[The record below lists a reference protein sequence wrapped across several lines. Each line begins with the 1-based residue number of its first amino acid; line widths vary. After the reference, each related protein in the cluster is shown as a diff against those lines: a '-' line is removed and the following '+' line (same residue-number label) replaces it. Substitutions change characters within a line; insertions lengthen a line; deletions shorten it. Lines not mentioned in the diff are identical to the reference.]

1 MCKFVAVNRVGKP
14 CALVAHARFEMGAVD
29 LEFLRSA
36 AYLIEG
42 TACRYHLPEEFL
54 RFGRRK
60 KLPDRTARSAVKKEN
75 DPHSEF

>member
-36 AYLIEG
+36 AYLII
-42 TACRYHLPEEFL
+42 LPAVPSCAL
-54 RFGRRK
+54 RSG
-60 KLPDRTARSAVKKEN
+60 KEH
-75 DPHSEF
+75 P

>member
-36 AYLIEG
+36 AYLI
-42 TACRYHLPEEFL
+42 TLPFC
-54 RFGRRK
+54 
-60 KLPDRTARSAVKKEN
+60 
-75 DPHSEF
+75 

>member
-36 AYLIEG
+36 AYLITDTKKG
-42 TACRYHLPEEFL
+42 RMFSVLDLRDRLTLPQL
-54 RFGRRK
+54 QTRW
-60 KLPDRTARSAVKKEN
+60 
-75 DPHSEF
+75 

>member
-36 AYLIEG
+36 AYLIIIRTVLVLSCPDPG
-42 TACRYHLPEEFL
+42 VHNQT
-54 RFGRRK
+54 GRG
-60 KLPDRTARSAVKKEN
+60 DRTAAG
-75 DPHSEF
+75 FFTAFF

>member
-36 AYLIEG
+36 AYLISQ
-42 TACRYHLPEEFL
+42 
-54 RFGRRK
+54 
-60 KLPDRTARSAVKKEN
+60 RTRMSQFVLTV
-75 DPHSEF
+75 

>member
-36 AYLIEG
+36 AHLILKPAGVSRTGLQTFG
-42 TACRYHLPEEFL
+42 TCMNISGLCL
-54 RFGRRK
+54 
-60 KLPDRTARSAVKKEN
+60 
-75 DPHSEF
+75 

>member
-36 AYLIEG
+36 AYLI
-42 TACRYHLPEEFL
+42 L
-54 RFGRRK
+54 RFGDWNFQK
-60 KLPDRTARSAVKKEN
+60 TGVITI
-75 DPHSEF
+75 

>member
-36 AYLIEG
+36 AYLI
-42 TACRYHLPEEFL
+42 L
-54 RFGRRK
+54 RQNGENAESTNENVMKNNK
-60 KLPDRTARSAVKKEN
+60 KSEN
-75 DPHSEF
+75 KS